1 MSKAVFP
8 VQAMTNPFTPEDWRN
23 IFRGYKNSPEQ
34 QIGIEILRQHLYED
48 IRVDAT
54 LLTTDSTWYKHY
66 QRSPNVYIK

>member
-23 IFRGYKNSPEQ
+23 IFRGYKNTPEQ
-34 QIGIEILRQHLYED
+34 NIGIEILSQHLLED
-48 IRVDAT
+48 NRIDAT
-54 LLTTDSTWYKHY
+54 LLTTESSWDKHY

>member
-1 MSKAVFP
+1 MKYFS
-8 VQAMTNPFTPEDWRN
+8 PEEWRRIWISFQN
-23 IFRGYKNSPEQ
+23 TPEQ

>member
-8 VQAMTNPFTPEDWRN
+8 VQTMTNTFTPEDWRN
-23 IFRGYKNSPEQ
+23 IFRGYKNTPEQ

-54 LLTTDSTWYKHY
+54 LLTTESSWYKHY